1 MTSKANRK
9 KIKPRQKYKNME
21 DNSQETLEM
30 KESHDTVT
38 NTDCSL
44 AVSEVSRQDAER
56 KQLSTLNFTLG
67 YTPIH
72 EQNIGTFIDTDTDTK
87 NY

>member
-1 MTSKANRK
+1 
-9 KIKPRQKYKNME
+9 ME

-56 KQLSTLNFTLG
+56 K
-67 YTPIH
+67 
-72 EQNIGTFIDTDTDTK
+72 
-87 NY
+87 